1 MWLVFEDSGMSKGE
15 HGLEQAEKDNEPGDQ
30 HPEIFDR
37 CRDHQREYLLE
48 DEFDEEFW
56 LKVNQFLRLFGNLSG
71 NVLPCIWSVI
81 DVA

>member
-15 HGLEQAEKDNEPGDQ
+15 HGLEHAEKDNEPGDQ

-56 LKVNQFLRLFGNLSG
+56 LKVKQVSTLIWKSFG
-71 NVLPCIWSVI
+71 NVLPYIWSVI

>member
-15 HGLEQAEKDNEPGDQ
+15 HGLEHAEKDNEPGDQ

-56 LKVNQFLRLFGNLSG
+56 LKVKQVSTFIWKSFGQCFAIHL
-71 NVLPCIWSVI
+71 VLY
-81 DVA
+81 

>member
-1 MWLVFEDSGMSKGE
+1 MFEDSGMSKRE
-15 HGLEQAEKDNEPGDQ
+15 HGLEHAEKHNEPGDQ

-56 LKVNQFLRLFGNLSG
+56 LKVKQVSTFIWKSFGQCFAIHL
-71 NVLPCIWSVI
+71 VRY
-81 DVA
+81 

>member
-15 HGLEQAEKDNEPGDQ
+15 HELEHAEKDNEPGDQ

-56 LKVNQFLRLFGNLSG
+56 LKVKQVSKFIWKSFGKCFAIHL
-71 NVLPCIWSVI
+71 VRY
-81 DVA
+81 